1 MLDHATRVA
10 VLTLKDR
17 GQGIRQIARALRIS
31 RGAVRKVPP
40 GERPMCRT
48 SRGPGAEPHKEE
60 IVELLVQCK
69 GNLVR
74 ARGASGPGRVALASS
89 AHRLLPPALD
99 RP

>member
-40 GERPMCRT
+40 GDARCAA
-48 SRGPGAEPHKEE
+48 PGEGRAEPHKEE

-74 ARGASGPGRVALASS
+74 VHEELLAQGLAPAQRS
-89 AHRLLPPALD
+89 LPLPPALD